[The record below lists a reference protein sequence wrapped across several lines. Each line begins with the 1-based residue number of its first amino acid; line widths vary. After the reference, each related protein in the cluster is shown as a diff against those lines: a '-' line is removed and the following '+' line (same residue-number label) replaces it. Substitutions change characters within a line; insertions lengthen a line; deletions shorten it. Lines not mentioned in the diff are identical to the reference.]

1 MIVNLNLQDKTIIVI
16 GGGNEAQKRINYL
29 LKQDCEITVISDS
42 INSQINKWVKAKK
55 IKFKKQKIQDTKFIS
70 KFKPH
75 MIITTTNNKA
85 INQKIINSA
94 KRNKIIAYSSDN
106 PDESDFSNPAIID
119 FENMIQI
126 AIFTG
131 GQSPAMSKKIK
142 TKSEKI
148 LKKIITKEDIAQIK
162 IQKIAR
168 KLAKETIPTQT
179 QRRECLHSIM
189 IDNEI
194 DQLIKDGKL
203 EMNQNIINAR
213 VTFRNAPIH
222 ILEKFTI
229 RNVENAYEQFKKHSG
244 LDECVIIQTCNRI
257 ELFGKSKTY
266 DQEKI
271 KKTWAS
277 LTGLEEEICNDNL
290 EFVENHEALHHLLKL
305 TSGLDSMVIGEE
317 QILGQI
323 KNSITSARQVKAS
336 GQHLN
341 TLFDK
346 AIRIGTR
353 IRNSS
358 GIGRGGISVGS
369 MAVKLVEEN
378 IDELKTKKIL
388 LIGTGE
394 VSTLVAKSL
403 QRRGYSFDVTSRTIG
418 RSHTFC
424 ETMGGEPVK
433 FEKVFSGF
441 DNYDVLFVA
450 TTAPY
455 FLVTYERI
463 MDAMKGKKNGMMVLD
478 LSNPRTVDEKVAT
491 IGGVKLMNL
500 DQIAEMVEK
509 NMNARLNKVK
519 SIENIINEE
528 VSVLEA
534 SMKRLDAEPL
544 VKDVFKSIE
553 CLREKELRK
562 ALQMLDEKDEK
573 KIRIIEELTKAV
585 VESIVSTP
593 MNNIRKA
600 SEQGKPDILEL
611 ASKLFDYKKQN
622 QVD

>member
-1 MIVNLNLQDKTIIVI
+1 
-16 GGGNEAQKRINYL
+16 
-29 LKQDCEITVISDS
+29 
-42 INSQINKWVKAKK
+42 
-55 IKFKKQKIQDTKFIS
+55 
-70 KFKPH
+70 
-75 MIITTTNNKA
+75 
-85 INQKIINSA
+85 
-94 KRNKIIAYSSDN
+94 
-106 PDESDFSNPAIID
+106 
-119 FENMIQI
+119 
-126 AIFTG
+126 
-131 GQSPAMSKKIK
+131 
-142 TKSEKI
+142 
-148 LKKIITKEDIAQIK
+148 
-162 IQKIAR
+162 
-168 KLAKETIPTQT
+168 
-179 QRRECLHSIM
+179 
-189 IDNEI
+189 
-194 DQLIKDGKL
+194 
-203 EMNQNIINAR
+203 MNQNIINAR

-222 ILEKFTI
+222 ILEKFTLRDI
-229 RNVENAYEQFKKHSG
+229 ENAYEQFKKHSG

-266 DQEKI
+266 DKEKI

-277 LTGLEEEICNDNL
+277 LAGLEEEMCNENL
-290 EFVENHEALHHLLKL
+290 EFVENQEALHHLLKL

-369 MAVKLVEEN
+369 MAVKLAEEN

-403 QRRGYSFDVTSRTIG
+403 QRRGYAFDVTSRTMG

-433 FEKVFSGF
+433 FEEVLSGF

-455 FLVTYERI
+455 FLVTHERI
-463 MDAMKGKKNGMMVLD
+463 MEAMKEKKNGMMVLD

-553 CLREKELRK
+553 YLREKEFRK

-573 KIRIIEELTKAV
+573 KIKIIEELTKAV

-600 SEQGKPDILEL
+600 SEQGKPDVLEL

-622 QVD
+622 QAD